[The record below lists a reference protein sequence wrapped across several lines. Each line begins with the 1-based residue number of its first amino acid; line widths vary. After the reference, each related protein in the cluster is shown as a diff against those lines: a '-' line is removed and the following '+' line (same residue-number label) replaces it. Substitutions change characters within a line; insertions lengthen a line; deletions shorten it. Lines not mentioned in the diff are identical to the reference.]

1 MTLTSTVLA
10 ERSGELRQG
19 WFSPLLFNLYRV
31 RLARRACI
39 RLILKFEGGH
49 YYSATLRRIFAHYH
63 KVVVGMYSYGD
74 CFVPGALP
82 AGSEVGRYVSIA
94 SALRVFARNHPT
106 TWLSMHPF
114 FYNAQLGI
122 VARDLIPI
130 GKLWIGDDAWIGD
143 RVTITPGCSR
153 IGIGAVV
160 GAGSVVTRDVPDF
173 AVVAGNPAR
182 LIRFR
187 FPENTRD
194 AIIKSQWW
202 SLPVNDC
209 ARYLPE
215 MTTPIENAS
224 NHPLLRDFCRPEVNV
239 TQGI

>member
-1 MTLTSTVLA
+1 MTLTRTVPA
-10 ERSGELRQG
+10 ERSGELRQC
-19 WFSPLLFNLYRV
+19 WFGRLLFSLYRV
-31 RLARRACI
+31 RLMRRVCI
-39 RLILKFEGGH
+39 RLTLKFEGGH
-49 YYSATLRRIFAHYH
+49 YYSATLRHIFSHYH
-63 KVVVGMYSYGD
+63 KVVVGAYSYGD
-74 CFVPGALP
+74 CFEPDVLPPG
-82 AGSEVGRYVSIA
+82 SQVGRYVSIA

-122 VARDLIPI
+122 VPHDLIPI

-173 AVVAGNPAR
+173 AVVAGNPTR

-187 FPENTRD
+187 FPENTRN
-194 AIIKSQWW
+194 AIIGSQWW
-202 SLPVNDC
+202 SLPVSDC
-209 ARYLPE
+209 ARHLPE
-215 MTTPIENAS
+215 MTTPIDS
-224 NHPLLRDFCRPEVNV
+224 NHPLLRDICRTTTDTV
-239 TQGI
+239 TRGI